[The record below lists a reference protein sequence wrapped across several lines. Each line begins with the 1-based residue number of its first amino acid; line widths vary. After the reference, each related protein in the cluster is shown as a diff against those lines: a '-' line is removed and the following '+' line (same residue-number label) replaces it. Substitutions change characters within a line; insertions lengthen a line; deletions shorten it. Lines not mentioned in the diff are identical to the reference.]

1 MTSTPTDAPAL
12 PAEVQRLIS
21 AIAGVPG
28 VSSVG
33 ISRIYLPDLELSDLS
48 LPGPYGDLPAAAL
61 RRSGGGLPEE
71 TLITVSFQISRNEM
85 GLWGL
90 EFLAWWVRDRAR
102 AGHNVQLRAIGLPPM
117 AGGTEQLGSTLSF
130 SIDMFHENPTQDVA
144 LMLKALD
151 DAAASA
157 ETFTR
162 LYEEAFAGE

>member
-48 LPGPYGDLPAAAL
+48 LPGPYGDLPAATL

-71 TLITVSFQISRNEM
+71 TLISISFEICRDEA
-85 GLWGL
+85 GLRGL
-90 EFLAWWVRDRAR
+90 EFLAWWVRDQAR

-117 AGGTEQLGSTLSF
+117 AGGAKQLGSTLSF
-130 SIDMFHENPTQDVA
+130 SIDMFHENPAQDTA
-144 LMLKALD
+144 LLLDALD

-162 LYEEAFAGE
+162 LYEQAFVDE